1 MKVIKSITALIA
13 LLMFVNTP
21 IVSAQEDDQY
31 ALLESVITEE
41 YVNNETLL
49 VAKEEFDLLMD
60 SADLTDL
67 STGELTGSTPD
78 EVLDQFES
86 SVEPEIE
93 TDEQGNTIYRYYYE
107 IEDINLVTNEP
118 MVAEMILFFHQDHLE
133 YAGVTTPDFM
143 ISNTDGPEMAQVTEW
158 SENLSPISELTDVMD
173 DSDKDPI
180 LGFAVMNYN
189 DTIYPQIM
197 LTGHQEGEENPVM
210 LMMALQDGEILA
222 VGSTIAASIYVD
234 PQTQMMSFYG
244 QLVSQ
249 FDQGI

>member
-78 EVLDQFES
+78 EVL
-86 SVEPEIE
+86 
-93 TDEQGNTIYRYYYE
+93 
-107 IEDINLVTNEP
+107 
-118 MVAEMILFFHQDHLE
+118 
-133 YAGVTTPDFM
+133 
-143 ISNTDGPEMAQVTEW
+143 GP
-158 SENLSPISELTDVMD
+158 I
-173 DSDKDPI
+173 
-180 LGFAVMNYN
+180 
-189 DTIYPQIM
+189 
-197 LTGHQEGEENPVM
+197 
-210 LMMALQDGEILA
+210 
-222 VGSTIAASIYVD
+222 
-234 PQTQMMSFYG
+234 
-244 QLVSQ
+244 
-249 FDQGI
+249 